1 MRDRGISPGQAIA
14 AAGVLAVFV
23 LYLALTLAA
32 ASYTLGCDYLAYDG
46 AARAWLA
53 GRTPYDTA
61 VTAAGSCGTYQ
72 YPPPFLLLIV
82 PLTVLPP
89 AAATWVFIIASAV
102 CLPLAVLAMP
112 VPAPARIVTLA
123 LAGTSWPVLFAVKVG
138 ALGPFLFLLF
148 ALAWRWLDRPARL
161 AAVTALGTFAKVL
174 PGLLGLWM
182 LLTGRYRAASITVGI
197 GVVVALPWLLL
208 QPAVW
213 WDYLAVER
221 TITAT
226 VTSVPANFSPASLLF
241 FAGIPMA
248 AAQALGALHTIAVLA
263 LVVLIARRGSPDAS
277 LVVTAVASQVAAPV
291 LWDHY
296 TVVLFLAVAWLV
308 SRRQLWVVIPAVA
321 MNATFIAWLPP
332 LTWVGSLDLAMV
344 GVAAVDLLQR
354 RRALASAPAAPTGAL
369 G

>member
-1 MRDRGISPGQAIA
+1 MTARRINPGLVIA
-14 AAGVLAVFV
+14 AAGVLAIFI
-23 LYLALTLAA
+23 LYLWLTLAA

-89 AAATWVFIIASAV
+89 AAAMWVFIIASAV

-112 VPAPARIVTLA
+112 VPAPARIITLA

-138 ALGPFLFLLF
+138 ALGPFLLLLF

-182 LLTGRYRAASITVGI
+182 LLTGRYRAAWITIGI
-197 GVVVALPWLLL
+197 GVVVALPWLLV

-221 TITAT
+221 TISTT
-226 VTSVPANFSPASLLF
+226 VTEAPANFAPASLLY
-241 FAGIPMA
+241 FAGLPMPTA
-248 AAQALGALHTIAVLA
+248 LALGGLHTLVVLA
-263 LVVLIARRGSPDAS
+263 LVVLVARRGSRDAS
-277 LVVTAVASQVAAPV
+277 LIVTAVASQVVAPV

-296 TVVLFLAVAWLV
+296 TVVLFLAVAWLI
-308 SRRQLWVVIPAVA
+308 SRRQWWIAILATA
-321 MNATFIAWLPP
+321 MNAMFIAWLPP
-332 LTWVGSLDLAMV
+332 LTWVGSLDLAMA

-354 RRALASAPAAPTGAL
+354 RRALASAPTAATGVLA
-369 G
+369 